1 MNEIR
6 SAADWAPFFRARIA
20 ALGLKHLEVDQEADL
35 AAGYTNKVINGKKLP
50 GALTIERLCRVLK
63 ISLRPVIDG
72 ETENCALEDGDNTQ
86 QQGDTSDTQRSDLH
100 VETRTGCGPAGA
112 GVAGE
117 AAGARR
123 SGPAT
128 TCGSDQKDPPRRDPG
143 AADAGRGMND
153 VMERPREI
161 AHSPPAPR
169 AVRVAERLQ
178 ISKRTLGELE
188 GAIPRLLLAALEGHP
203 GAKDELAALREKIA
217 AAQFEIENNAK
228 ARDHAAHLDQEA
240 IAAWRASIQTLPPEE
255 IIAGI
260 TKDGCCRRCGP
271 AGCVIV
277 GADPM
282 GRECSHPVVSSEGLK
297 ARYHQNPKV
306 LAVFEAACSKLGIR
320 SRR

>member
-1 MNEIR
+1 MTEIR

-72 ETENCALEDGDNTQ
+72 DTENCVLADGDNTQ
-86 QQGDTSDTQRSDLH
+86 QQGDTPDNQRSDLH
-100 VETRTGCGPAGA
+100 VQTRTGCGPAGA
-112 GVAGE
+112 GAAGE
-117 AAGARR
+117 TASPRR

-128 TCGSDQKDPPRRDPG
+128 TCGSDPQDPPRRDPG
-143 AADAGRGMND
+143 AADAGGGMND

-188 GAIPRLLLAALEGHP
+188 GEIPRLLLAALEGYP

-217 AAQFEIENNAK
+217 AAEFEIQHNSK
-228 ARDHAAHLDQEA
+228 ALVHASHLDQEA
-240 IAAWRASIQTLPPEE
+240 TDVWRASIQTLPLGELVD
-255 IIAGI
+255 GI
-260 TKDGCCRRCGP
+260 TRDGCCRLCGP

-282 GRECSHPVVSSEGLK
+282 GRECSHPVVSREGLK
-297 ARYHQNPKV
+297 ARYHQNPKIV
-306 LAVFEAACSKLGIR
+306 AVFEAACLKLGIR